1 MSTPP
6 ERPDD
11 RRALF
16 QLELAAGEYW
26 EIVLAPVRARG
37 ISVEEYPNLRSR
49 YVRDVKN
56 NPIALWC
63 VAEWWFAREG
73 KKTGA
78 NRS

>member
-6 ERPDD
+6 EHPDD

-26 EIVLAPVRARG
+26 EIVLAPDQAKHVP
-37 ISVEEYPNLRSR
+37 VEQYPLLRSG

-56 NPIALWC
+56 NPVALWC
-63 VAEWWFAREG
+63 VAEWWLAREG
-73 KKTGA
+73 EKTSA
-78 NRS
+78 NKS

>member
-6 ERPDD
+6 EHPDD

-26 EIVLAPVRARG
+26 ETVLAPVQAKY
-37 ISVEEYPNLRSR
+37 IPVESYPSLRSQ

-56 NPIALWC
+56 NPIALWY

-73 KKTGA
+73 KKSA
-78 NRS
+78 K